1 LNPIDLKLEVV
12 RQGRS
17 QYEVARAAGLDPTRL
32 NRILNGW
39 IEPRP
44 DEVSAIRAALK
55 INEQPSP
62 TEQVT
67 SAI

>member
-1 LNPIDLKLEVV
+1 MNPIDLKLEVV
-12 RQGRS
+12 RQRRS
-17 QYEVARAAGLDPTRL
+17 QYEVARAAGIDSTRF

-55 INEQPSP
+55 MNEQPNKA
-62 TEQVT
+62 EQVT